1 MAYVALGLPAQ
12 AKDHLRHAL
21 ASVPDDVDTLFALA
35 MAERALGAT
44 PESEALCEQVRE
56 LEPRYPGLSE
66 KRG

>member
-1 MAYVALGLPAQ
+1 MALGLPAR

-35 MAERALGAT
+35 MAARALGAT
-44 PESEALCEQVRE
+44 PESEALFEQVRE
-56 LEPRYPGLSE
+56 LEPRYPGLPE